1 MERERSQII
10 YALVIRGQK
19 VVLAEYT
26 ALAGNFQQATMQI
39 LQKLE
44 SSAEWKSY
52 IYGEYAFHYI
62 VDQTADLWF
71 VESAIAYGMQSD
83 FREEL
88 QFLLERYNSP
98 DVDRVASMMAKVQHI
113 NDHLMESIDKILER
127 QEKIELL
134 VSRSQMKGRGHGAK
148 LKESDPI
155 CWDLFQLLKAAAS
168 PGQLPR
174 FVWNTMLKAYANAG
188 DEAWQE
194 WNQELYRRHLRPID
208 WDLFRRLLN
217 PRKPCTGP
225 LPSVDHSTSPRWAQ
239 LPSGTIGARDPPAA
253 LVVQFWPWPESESGR
268 CEQQPEH
275 FEDVEALWGYAKE
288 KFVLRSSMAFNA
300 LRSFAPDQ
308 LKQRMGGSL
317 RVAAMGG
324 GPAAELFAAAVSRDL
339 LGGRPGTL
347 AVYEWV
353 PTWNPIVQA
362 VAQLLGEEISYHHCD
377 VSKPLADDANE
388 ALREAAY
395 DLSLGQSSG
404 ARLTKGQEVE
414 DLLASGLQ
422 EVNARVFYKSM
433 LSAQVVPNAKT
444 YGKLMEAAAKR
455 GETPTASLGPVDRA
469 RILHYSQL
477 MASAAHAANLAEAEM
492 LDEEVR
498 SLGLVPTET
507 YYNSLLNACAKA
519 GDLASCRQLGA
530 NCDS

>member
-1 MERERSQII
+1 MDTAHCGTDESQQQEHHCAICQLSWTGPPGSWSVH
-10 YALVIRGQK
+10 A
-19 VVLAEYT
+19 
-26 ALAGNFQQATMQI
+26 AGKTHR
-39 LQKLE
+39 K
-44 SSAEWKSY
+44 
-52 IYGEYAFHYI
+52 
-62 VDQTADLWF
+62 
-71 VESAIAYGMQSD
+71 
-83 FREEL
+83 
-88 QFLLERYNSP
+88 
-98 DVDRVASMMAKVQHI
+98 
-113 NDHLMESIDKILER
+113 
-127 QEKIELL
+127 
-134 VSRSQMKGRGHGAK
+134 
-148 LKESDPI
+148 
-155 CWDLFQLLKAAAS
+155 
-168 PGQLPR
+168 
-174 FVWNTMLKAYANAG
+174 
-188 DEAWQE
+188 
-194 WNQELYRRHLRPID
+194 
-208 WDLFRRLLN
+208 RLLN

-253 LVVQFWPWPESESGR
+253 LVVQFWPWPESESGSGETTFNQLAERFVANLCQPDPGLSSLERAQKTRDVQDQMRR

-395 DLSLGQSSG
+395 DLIIFSHVLLESGRGGGEAPLELLQDLWESQDCFMLVLDAGQARGKQKRLRPLAGSLRQVEALAQRLHPIAQTIRIDGSSRTDG
-404 ARLTKGQEVE
+404 VFLSRAEEEKSTGRM
-414 DLLASGLQ
+414 SG
-422 EVNARVFYKSM
+422 
-433 LSAQVVPNAKT
+433 
-444 YGKLMEAAAKR
+444 
-455 GETPTASLGPVDRA
+455 
-469 RILHYSQL
+469 
-477 MASAAHAANLAEAEM
+477 
-492 LDEEVR
+492 
-498 SLGLVPTET
+498 
-507 YYNSLLNACAKA
+507 
-519 GDLASCRQLGA
+519 
-530 NCDS
+530 